1 MQKILYLIF
10 VVLKLIDDFF
20 LKITKKSF
28 LLKFNDFFNNHFY
41 LSLRINKK
49 YTKFFI
55 PNSTTKWRVDSLYDK
70 EPETIDWIDSFTNKK
85 NSKIIFWDIG
95 SNIGLYSLY
104 AAQKHKNIKVYSF
117 EPSTSNLRILSRNIS
132 INNLVNKVLVC
143 QLPLSDKNFSH
154 LTMNEPEFIEGWSM
168 NSYGKPI
175 NYEGKKFNATQRYK
189 ILGTSIDSLVS
200 NNILE
205 IPNYI
210 KIDVDGIEDKILKGA
225 KKTLKNKKVK
235 SISIEVNEK
244 FRSQHKSII
253 HILEKLEF
261 TFKHKK
267 HAEIYDKSK
276 KFNKMY
282 NYVFYKK

>member
-1 MQKILYLIF
+1 MKKILYLIF

-20 LKITKKSF
+20 VKITKKSF
-28 LLKFNDFFNNHFY
+28 LLKFNDFINNHFY
-41 LSLRINKK
+41 LSLQINKK

-70 EPETIDWIDSFTNKK
+70 EPETIEWIDGFTNKR

-210 KIDVDGIEDKILKGA
+210 KIDVDGIEDEILKGA
-225 KKTLKNKKVK
+225 KKTLKSKKVK
-235 SISIEVNEK
+235 SISIEINEN

-253 HILEKLEF
+253 QILEKLRF
-261 TFKHKK
+261 SFKHKK
-267 HAEIYDKSK
+267 HAEIYNKSK

-282 NYVFYKK
+282 NYVFL